1 MKVLVTEG
9 LFGDLDVER
18 SILEPL
24 GAELVLARAADEATL
39 VAEARDAAAVM
50 VVYATVPAPVGA
62 AAARAGCR
70 VIARYGI
77 GYDNVDVEAATR
89 HGIQVT
95 YVPDYCLDEVAD
107 HTMALL
113 LAFARGVVAG
123 ALTVRDGAWALPT
136 AAGIHRIAGRRL
148 ALLGIGR
155 IGRRVAERARAFG
168 LSVGAYDPF
177 VREWD
182 YVGVERA
189 ATQEEAL
196 ADADFVSLHAPM
208 TPENR
213 HLVGERTIAMMKRS
227 PLVVN
232 TARGGLVDLEAATSA
247 LAAGRLGGLALDV
260 TEVEPLPADHPLRH
274 HPRAIITP
282 HMAFYSVEAQLE
294 LRRRVADEVA
304 RALRGEPPRCPVN
317 NLVEKAR

>member
-1 MKVLVTEG
+1 
-9 LFGDLDVER
+9 
-18 SILEPL
+18 
-24 GAELVLARAADEATL
+24 
-39 VAEARDAAAVM
+39 
-50 VVYATVPAPVGA
+50 
-62 AAARAGCR
+62 
-70 VIARYGI
+70 
-77 GYDNVDVEAATR
+77 
-89 HGIQVT
+89 
-95 YVPDYCLDEVAD
+95 VPDYCLDEVAD

>member
-1 MKVLVTEG
+1 VKVLVTEG

-18 SILEPL
+18 SILEPM
-24 GAELVLARAADEATL
+24 GVEVVLAAAADEATL
-39 VAEARDAAAVM
+39 VAEARDASALM
-50 VVYATVPAPVGA
+50 VVYAKVTAPVVEA
-62 AAARAGCR
+62 AAQAGCR

-113 LAFARGVVAG
+113 LAFARGVVEA
-123 ALTVRDGAWALPT
+123 ALTVREGTWALPT

-148 ALLGIGR
+148 GLLGVGR

-168 LSVGAYDPF
+168 LRVSAYDPF

-182 YVGVERA
+182 YAGVERA
-189 ATQEEAL
+189 ASQEEAL
-196 ADADFVSLHAPM
+196 ADADFVSLHAPL

-213 HLVGERTIAMMKRS
+213 HLVGERTIAMMNRS
-227 PLVVN
+227 PLVIN
-232 TARGGLVDLEAATSA
+232 TARGGLVDLEAATA
-247 LAAGRLGGLALDV
+247 ELEAGRLGGLALDV
-260 TEVEPLPADHPLRH
+260 TEVEPLPADHPLRR

>member
-1 MKVLVTEG
+1 
-9 LFGDLDVER
+9 
-18 SILEPL
+18 
-24 GAELVLARAADEATL
+24 
-39 VAEARDAAAVM
+39 
-50 VVYATVPAPVGA
+50 
-62 AAARAGCR
+62 
-70 VIARYGI
+70 
-77 GYDNVDVEAATR
+77 
-89 HGIQVT
+89 
-95 YVPDYCLDEVAD
+95 
-107 HTMALL
+107 
-113 LAFARGVVAG
+113 
-123 ALTVRDGAWALPT
+123 
-136 AAGIHRIAGRRL
+136 
-148 ALLGIGR
+148 
-155 IGRRVAERARAFG
+155 
-168 LSVGAYDPF
+168 
-177 VREWD
+177 
-182 YVGVERA
+182 VGVERA

-247 LAAGRLGGLALDV
+247 LEAGRLGGLALDV